1 VTLRINKSYDED
13 LKVWNFKLLGEIDIE
28 TSQELKVALNESL
41 NQVETDVNLD
51 CTDLNYIDSTGL
63 GVIIGV
69 LNRVKK
75 NENEILIVNAK
86 NNISKLFKITGLDRI
101 IKVNSAV

>member
-1 VTLRINKSYDED
+1 MTLRINKSYDED